1 MFWLCIGTRYL
12 LLMDIDTGA
21 ESPNGKIGSW
31 LGKNAIVLRFFSQ
44 LRSIASMNN
53 CSFIEPIS
61 SIRTHVIITN
71 FFRLNSNSCSLD
83 FFQFKVWKFTF
94 TMQFRFY
101 GEWILLFVPIEPEKK
116 QSSKK
121 TQNWFHNSIKL
132 NWKKNIVRICVL
144 QTICKWNALMNIRT
158 PNVSGFSIGFYFDCS
173 VHQKSLPYSIPN
185 RRIAFY
191 SDFFLFKFNK

>member
-1 MFWLCIGTRYL
+1 MLTMFRLCIGTRYL

-21 ESPNGKIGSW
+21 KSPNGKIGSW
-31 LGKNAIVLRFFSQ
+31 LAKNAIVLRFFSQ

-101 GEWILLFVPIEPEKK
+101 GEWKLLFVPIEPEKK

-132 NWKKNIVRICVL
+132 NWKKNSENLRATNDMQMKC
-144 QTICKWNALMNIRT
+144 
-158 PNVSGFSIGFYFDCS
+158 FDEYTDAKRFRFFNWLLFRLFGS
-173 VHQKSLPYSIPN
+173 PKIFA
-185 RRIAFY
+185 IFY
-191 SDFFLFKFNK
+191 SEQKNCFLFRFFFVQI